1 MDKLSFVIP
10 CYNSESSLGIVVDE
24 ILLTMQNLRTYD
36 YEIILVNDDS
46 IDNTMGI
53 IKKICKQNT
62 KVIGLNLSKNFRQPS
77 AMLAGYSV
85 ASGDYV
91 IHSDDDGQTPI
102 DQLPELLNKLNE
114 GFDMVCAKY
123 DIKQNSFVQNLGT
136 RINNLMAYY
145 LIEKPKDLHFS
156 NFWICKRFIIEEII
170 KSENPYPYLTGMILG
185 VTRNIG
191 TAAAIQRKRLTGK
204 TNYTFS
210 KMVSLWLNGF
220 TAFSIKPLRIASL
233 LGLIISLLSFAF
245 MLSIILNKINH
256 PNIPLGYSSIMC
268 AIAFI
273 GGLVMIMLGLI
284 GEYIGRIYININK
297 KPQFVIKEYL
307 NYNNLQ

>member
-85 ASGDYV
+85 ASGEYV

-102 DQLPELLNKLNE
+102 DQLPEFLNKLNE

-123 DIKQNSFVQNLGT
+123 DIKQNSFVQNL
-136 RINNLMAYY
+136 
-145 LIEKPKDLHFS
+145 
-156 NFWICKRFIIEEII
+156 
-170 KSENPYPYLTGMILG
+170 
-185 VTRNIG
+185 
-191 TAAAIQRKRLTGK
+191 
-204 TNYTFS
+204 
-210 KMVSLWLNGF
+210 
-220 TAFSIKPLRIASL
+220 
-233 LGLIISLLSFAF
+233 
-245 MLSIILNKINH
+245 
-256 PNIPLGYSSIMC
+256 
-268 AIAFI
+268 
-273 GGLVMIMLGLI
+273 
-284 GEYIGRIYININK
+284 
-297 KPQFVIKEYL
+297 
-307 NYNNLQ
+307 

>member
-1 MDKLSFVIP
+1 
-10 CYNSESSLGIVVDE
+10 VVDE